1 MKILFYQHNFA
12 FMTSMNIA
20 MEIDTSIENE
30 ILSQSPFLLVLLF
43 FCSSFSSP
51 VFIIIKDVFIST
63 KPIILQYFFFLSFIF
78 RPKSLWIE
86 PSLLLNNIS
95 PTPISGISLS
105 LSVIK

>member
-51 VFIIIKDVFIST
+51 VFIITKDVTIST
-63 KPIILQYFFFLSFIF
+63 KPTMLQYFFLPSFYF
-78 RPKSLWIE
+78 
-86 PSLLLNNIS
+86 
-95 PTPISGISLS
+95 
-105 LSVIK
+105 